1 MRWLA
6 LAACLSPAAL
16 GAQAPQTTPV
26 PPAARIR
33 IVVYQFT
40 AATHDSNSAALA
52 RRVTRALVAR
62 LMADQAF
69 EVLGRAPAGDSGRAH
84 PKPQYA
90 IVGGV
95 AIVGSEGRVDL
106 RLLDIATVQMVTR
119 KTVTIPDRFAA
130 DAPTIAGR
138 QLARLVREHF
148 IR

>member
-6 LAACLSPAAL
+6 VAACLWPAGL
-16 GAQAPQTTPV
+16 GAQAPPTTAS
-26 PPAARIR
+26 AARIR

-62 LMADQAF
+62 LVADSAF
-69 EVLGRAPAGDSGRAH
+69 EVLGRPAPAPDSGSARQ
-84 PKPQYA
+84 KPQYA
-90 IVGGV
+90 IIGGV
-95 AIVGSEGRVDL
+95 VIVGSEGRVDL

-119 KTVTIPDRFAA
+119 KTVMIPDRFAT